1 MSVEVLKKF
10 LNEDTVI
17 DSQEVLDYAFIKLSK
32 KLSSEEINKK
42 VKKIL
47 KKAKSKK
54 DAFKKIDTLKEK
66 LSNKNEDF
74 EIRTRSYLWD

>member
-1 MSVEVLKKF
+1 MSAEILKKF
-10 LNEDTVI
+10 LNEDTII

-32 KLSSEEINKK
+32 KLSSDEINKK

-47 KKAKSKK
+47 KKAKNEK
-54 DAFKKIDTLKEK
+54 DAFKKIDNLKEK

-74 EIRTRSYLWD
+74 EIRIRSYLWD